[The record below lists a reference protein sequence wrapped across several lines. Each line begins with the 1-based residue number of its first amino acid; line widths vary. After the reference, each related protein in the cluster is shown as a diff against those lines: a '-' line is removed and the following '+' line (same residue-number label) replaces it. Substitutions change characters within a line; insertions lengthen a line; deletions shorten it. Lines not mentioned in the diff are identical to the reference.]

1 MSEVQ
6 EDRKSRQFVAG
17 IAEKEHEARLQA
29 SVYSAIATSFE
40 WDIESDKFV
49 RYFSNE
55 PAVPVNQNLPESLKQ
70 VRSAVHPN
78 DLTAFDAAI
87 DSLLSNGADYH
98 NLFRVIRPDRTIVWL
113 EEWGQLER
121 HDDGTPR
128 KLTGFSINVTNR
140 MRSFDELEE
149 QNRFLQATTDAV
161 GDALFVKD
169 RQGRYLYV
177 NKAAE
182 QTVSTKAI
190 DIVGKDNN
198 AFFLPEDTEKLR
210 EFDERVMNT
219 KTAERMRII
228 ANLAGVPRSFEIF
241 KTPYFDDQGNVS
253 GITGKCRD
261 ITDDL
266 RMEDELTHLWNNA
279 IDLLSIAGTS
289 GRFEKLNP
297 AWSKCLG
304 WSVEELL
311 SRPWLDFVHPD
322 DVDSTFETGQRMLR
336 GEPIIGFENRYL
348 CKDGSYRWLS
358 WQTVPRKMD
367 GGGYCFAR
375 DVTESKQIELKLRRE
390 RDFLRQILDGLAGF
404 VCVLRL
410 DGVVTEVNQLAF
422 ASMKMS
428 PQQIVGR
435 KFSEVG
441 WIHEISVTPVNQ
453 AIEAAT
459 RGVASRFEL
468 RAIFPDVG
476 ARDVDGV
483 FSPLRDASGN
493 VINVL
498 AFGIDISDRKNLEM
512 RLQQSQKIE
521 ALGRLAGGVAHDF
534 NNFLTV
540 INGYGGIA
548 LAEVSPNS
556 PMHEYLEAIIQ
567 AGDGAADLTK
577 QLLAFSRNAVVS
589 LTIVDLNQIIKDT
602 LKMIRRLINEDIALE
617 DSYDLASIEIQ
628 GAKVQIEQVIINLVL
643 NASDSIKKQGKIR
656 VESQRVSLT
665 ESANSEFSNLRSGE
679 YAQLT
684 ISDNG
689 CGMSDD
695 TKRKIFEPFFTT
707 KELGRGTGLGLSVV
721 HGIVTQCGGSI
732 SVESRVNVGTTF
744 KILFPVVK
752 RPEST
757 HQALEPDQNVSG
769 KETVLLVEDESNV
782 RKIVRISLE
791 SKGYR
796 VLEASKASEALLVA
810 EKHSQSIALM
820 LTDVVMPE
828 VSGPELAATIRRLY
842 PNISVIF
849 MSGYNEDEVL
859 RYGIVKN
866 QEILFNKPLDFAAL
880 AVKVREVIDQKRQS
894 TRIKAS

>member
-1 MSEVQ
+1 MAEVQ
-6 EDRKSRQFVAG
+6 EDRRGRIVAG
-17 IAEKEHEARLQA
+17 FAEKEWETRLQTSLH
-29 SVYSAIATSFE
+29 SVIATSFE
-40 WDIESDKFV
+40 WEIASDKFV
-49 RYFSNE
+49 RHFSKE
-55 PAVPVNQNLPESLKQ
+55 PALPVNRDLPESLKQ
-70 VRSAVHPN
+70 VRTVVHPN
-78 DLTAFDAAI
+78 DLIAFDAAFN
-87 DSLLSNGADYH
+87 SVLAKGSDYH
-98 NLFRVIRPDRTIVWL
+98 NLFRVIRPDHTIVWL

-121 HDDGTPR
+121 YGDGTPQ
-128 KLTGFSINVTNR
+128 KLTGFSINVSSR
-140 MRSFDELEE
+140 MRTFVELEE
-149 QNRFLQATTDAV
+149 QNRFLRATTDSV

-169 RQGRYLYV
+169 RQGRYLFV

-210 EFDERVMNT
+210 ESDERVMNT
-219 KTAERMRII
+219 KTSEKMTII

-253 GITGKCRD
+253 GVTGKCRD

-266 RMEDELTHLWNNA
+266 RMEDELTHLWDNA
-279 IDLLSIAGTS
+279 IDLFSIAGTD
-289 GRFEKLNP
+289 GHFEKLNP

-304 WSVEELL
+304 WSAEELL
-311 SRPWLDFVHPD
+311 SRQWLDFVHPD
-322 DVDSTFETGQRMLR
+322 DVDATIEAGRRMVQ
-336 GEPIIGFENRYL
+336 GEPIIGFENRYR
-348 CKDGSYRWLS
+348 CQDGSYRWLS

-390 RDFLRQILDGLAGF
+390 RDFLRQILDGFAGF

-435 KFSEVG
+435 KFSEIG
-441 WIHEISVTPVNQ
+441 WIHETSVTPVNL

-459 RGVASRFEL
+459 RGVASRFEV
-468 RAIFPDVG
+468 RTVFPDVG
-476 ARDVDGV
+476 VRDVDGI
-483 FSPLRDASGN
+483 FSPLRDISGN

-498 AFGIDISDRKNLEM
+498 AFGIDISDRKNLEL

-556 PMHEYLEAIIQ
+556 PIHEYLEAIIQ

-577 QLLAFSRNAVVS
+577 QLLSFSRNAVVS
-589 LTIVDLNQIIKDT
+589 LSIIDLNQIIKDT
-602 LKMIRRLINEDIALE
+602 LKMIRRLIHEDIAVE
-617 DSYDLASIEIQ
+617 DSYDLSSIEIQ

-643 NASDSIKKQGKIR
+643 NASDSIKKHGKIKVDSR
-656 VESQRVSLT
+656 RVSLT
-665 ESANSEFSNLRSGE
+665 ERANSEFPNLKSGE

-721 HGIVTQCGGSI
+721 HGIVTQCGGVI
-732 SVESRVNVGTTF
+732 SVESQVNLGTAF
-744 KILFPVVK
+744 KILFPIVQ
-752 RPEST
+752 RPELT
-757 HQALEPDQNVSG
+757 RQTVEPVHNVQG

-782 RKIVRISLE
+782 RKIVRLSLE

-796 VLEASKASEALLVA
+796 VLEARAKRR
-810 EKHSQSIALM
+810 KH
-820 LTDVVMPE
+820 
-828 VSGPELAATIRRLY
+828 
-842 PNISVIF
+842 
-849 MSGYNEDEVL
+849 
-859 RYGIVKN
+859 
-866 QEILFNKPLDFAAL
+866 
-880 AVKVREVIDQKRQS
+880 
-894 TRIKAS
+894 

>member
-1 MSEVQ
+1 MKEVQ
-6 EDRKSRQFVAG
+6 EGRNGGFL
-17 IAEKEHEARLQA
+17 AEITEKGREARLQA
-29 SVYSAIATSFE
+29 SIHSVMATSFE
-40 WDIESDKFV
+40 WDIETDEFV
-49 RYFSNE
+49 RYFSRE
-55 PAVPVNQNLPESLKQ
+55 SALPANPDRPESLNSL
-70 VRSAVHPN
+70 RMLIHPK
-78 DLTAFDAAI
+78 DLSRFDAAFN
-87 DSLLSNGADYH
+87 SLLANGSDYH
-98 NLFRVIRPDRTIVWL
+98 NLFRVIQPNGTIEWF

-121 HDDGTPR
+121 HDNGTPR
-128 KLTGFSINVTNR
+128 KLAGFSINVTDR
-140 MRSFDELEE
+140 MRFFDELEE
-149 QNRFLQATTDAV
+149 QNRYLQAATDAV

-169 RQGRYLYV
+169 RQGRYLFV

-182 QTVSTKAI
+182 RTVSTKAI

-210 EFDERVMNT
+210 EFDERVMQT
-219 KTAERMRII
+219 KNPEKMRIV
-228 ANLAGVPRSFEIF
+228 ANLAGVAHSFEIF

-253 GITGKCRD
+253 GVTGKCCD

-266 RMEDELTHLWNNA
+266 RMEDELTHLWDNA
-279 IDLLSIAGTS
+279 IDLLSIAGTN

-322 DVDSTFETGQRMLR
+322 DVDSSYAAGQRMVQ
-336 GEPIIGFENRYL
+336 GEPIVGFENRYL

-375 DVTESKQIELKLRRE
+375 DVTESKQIEFKLRRE
-390 RDFLRQILDGLAGF
+390 RDFLRQILDGLAGL

-435 KFSEVG
+435 KFSEIG
-441 WIHEISVTPVNQ
+441 WIHETSVTPVNL

-459 RGVASRFEL
+459 RGVASRFEVHTV
-468 RAIFPDVG
+468 FPDMG
-476 ARDVDGV
+476 ARDVDAV
-483 FSPLRDASGN
+483 FSPLRDVSGN

-498 AFGIDISDRKNLEM
+498 AFGVDISDRKNLEL

-540 INGYGGIA
+540 INGYGSIA

-589 LTIVDLNQIIKDT
+589 LTIVDLNQIIRDT
-602 LKMIRRLINEDIALE
+602 LKMIRRLIHEDITLQ
-617 DSYDLASIEIQ
+617 DSYDLSSIEIQ

-643 NASDSIKKQGKIR
+643 NASDSIKKQGKIQ
-656 VESQRVSLT
+656 VESSRMSVT
-665 ESANSEFSNLRSGE
+665 EAANSEFPNLKPGE

-684 ISDNG
+684 ISDDG

-721 HGIVTQCGGSI
+721 HGIVTQCGGAI
-732 SVESRVNVGTTF
+732 SVESEVNRGTTF
-744 KILFPVVK
+744 KILFPLAH
-752 RPEST
+752 RPESSR
-757 HQALEPDQNVSG
+757 QAVEPEQNVHG

-791 SKGYR
+791 SKGYH
-796 VLEASKASEALLVA
+796 VLEASKASEALRVA
-810 EKHSQSIALM
+810 EKHSASIALM

-866 QEILFNKPLDFAAL
+866 QEILFNKPLDFALL
-880 AVKVREVIDQKRQS
+880 AIKLREVLDQKRQPTLVTPS
-894 TRIKAS
+894 

>member
-1 MSEVQ
+1 MAEAQ
-6 EDRKSRQFVAG
+6 DDRSGQSVAG
-17 IAEKEHEARLQA
+17 IVENEREARLNA
-29 SVYSAIATSFE
+29 SLHSAIATSFE

-49 RYFSNE
+49 RHFSRE
-55 PAVPVNQNLPESLKQ
+55 PAFPANRDLPESLIQ
-70 VRSAVHPN
+70 VRKVVHPD
-78 DLTAFDAAI
+78 DLSGFDLAF
-87 DSLLSNGADYH
+87 DSLLANGFDYH

-121 HDDGTPR
+121 DGNGTPQ
-128 KLTGFSINVTNR
+128 KLTGFSINVTDR
-140 MRSFDELEE
+140 MRSFAELIE
-149 QNRFLQATTDAV
+149 QNRFLHATTDAV

-169 RQGRYLYV
+169 RQGRYLFV

-210 EFDERVMNT
+210 EFDERVMQT
-219 KTAERMRII
+219 KTPETIRII
-228 ANLAGVPRSFEIF
+228 ANLNGVPRSFEIF
-241 KTPYFDDQGNVS
+241 KTPYFDDQGNVA
-253 GITGKCRD
+253 GVTGKCRD

-266 RMEDELTHLWNNA
+266 RMEDELTQLWNNA
-279 IDLLSIAGTS
+279 IDLLSIADTKGH
-289 GRFEKLNP
+289 FEKLNP

-311 SRPWLDFVHPD
+311 SRPWLDFVHPN
-322 DVDSTFETGQRMLR
+322 DVDSTIEAGQRMVK
-336 GEPIIGFENRYL
+336 GEPIIGFENRYR
-348 CKDGSYRWLS
+348 CRDGSYRWLS
-358 WQTVPRKMD
+358 WHTVPRKLD

-375 DVTESKQIELKLRRE
+375 DVTESKQVEFALRQE
-390 RDFLRQILDGLAGF
+390 RDFLRQILDGLAAF

-410 DGVVTEVNQLAF
+410 DGAITEVNQLAF
-422 ASMKMS
+422 ASIKKS

-435 KFSEVG
+435 KFSEIG
-441 WIHEISVTPVNQ
+441 WIHETSVTPVNM

-459 RGVASRFEL
+459 RGIASRFEVHTV
-468 RAIFPDVG
+468 FPDVG
-476 ARDVDGV
+476 NREVDGV
-483 FSPLRDASGN
+483 FSPLRDVSGN
-493 VINVL
+493 VVNVL
-498 AFGIDISDRKNLEM
+498 AFGVDVSDRKKLE
-512 RLQQSQKIE
+512 LQLQRSQKIE

-540 INGYGGIA
+540 INGYGSIA

-556 PMHEYLEAIIQ
+556 PMHEYLAAIIQ
-567 AGDGAADLTK
+567 AGEGAADLTK

-602 LKMIRRLINEDIALE
+602 LKLIRRLIHEDIALE
-617 DSYDLASIEIQ
+617 DSYELSSVEIQ
-628 GAKVQIEQVIINLVL
+628 GAKVQIEQVVINLVL
-643 NASDSIKKQGKIR
+643 NASDSIIKQGKIR
-656 VESQRVSLT
+656 VESRKVSLT
-665 ESANSEFSNLRSGE
+665 ERTNSEFPTLKPGD
-679 YAQLT
+679 YAQLM

-721 HGIVTQCGGSI
+721 HGIVTQCGGAI
-732 SVESRVNVGTTF
+732 WVESQVNIGPTF
-744 KILFPVVK
+744 KILFPIVK

-757 HQALEPDQNVSG
+757 NQAIEPGHNVHG

-796 VLEASKASEALLVA
+796 VLEASKASEALEVA

-828 VSGPELAATIRRLY
+828 VSGPELATTIRRLY

-866 QEILFNKPLDFAAL
+866 QEILFNKPLDFALL
-880 AVKVREVIDQKRQS
+880 AIKVREVLDQKRRPTTVTPS
-894 TRIKAS
+894 